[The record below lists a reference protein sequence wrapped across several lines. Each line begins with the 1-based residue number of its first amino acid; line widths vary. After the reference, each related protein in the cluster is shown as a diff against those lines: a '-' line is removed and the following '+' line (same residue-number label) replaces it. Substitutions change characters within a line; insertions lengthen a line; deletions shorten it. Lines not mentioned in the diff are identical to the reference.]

1 MVLVDTSVWISH
13 LKGGNTRLEIL
24 LEEAQVVSH
33 PFVMGELACGN
44 LKNRR
49 EILTR
54 LEALPQA
61 PLVSPHEILY
71 FIESNSLMGRGL
83 GWVDVHLLASAQL
96 MGIALWTLDRRLRQT
111 ADDLK
116 LCYIPA

>member
-13 LKGGNTRLEIL
+13 FKERDARLEAL
-24 LEEAQVVSH
+24 LEEAQAVSH
-33 PFVMGELACGN
+33 SFVIGELACGN

-49 EILTR
+49 EILS
-54 LEALPQA
+54 LLQALPEA
-61 PLVSPHEILY
+61 PLVSQNEILY
-71 FIESNSLMGRGL
+71 FIESNSLTGRGL

-111 ADDLK
+111 AIDLK
-116 LCYIPA
+116 LSY